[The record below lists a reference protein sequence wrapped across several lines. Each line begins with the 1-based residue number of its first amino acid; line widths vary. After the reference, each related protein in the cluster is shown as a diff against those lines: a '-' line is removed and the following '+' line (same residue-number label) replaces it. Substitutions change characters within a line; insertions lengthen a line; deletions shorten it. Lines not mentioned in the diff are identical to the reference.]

1 MNDVPIEVEW
11 RDWSG
16 QSLERLTLMVGAEG
30 ICVRST
36 IENPG
41 FTARVRIDCDA
52 GWRVRTAGI
61 ALANGP
67 ALSLAADGTGS
78 WRDADGGPLPQLDG
92 AIDIDLSA
100 SPFTNTLPIRRL
112 NLGRGEVAEIAVA
125 YVSFPDLA
133 VSLDRQRYTC
143 IEPMQ
148 RYLFEAVDGTF
159 DREIEVDEDGLVVTY
174 PGLFRRA

>member
-1 MNDVPIEVEW
+1 VNGVPIEVRW

-16 QSLERLTLMVGAEG
+16 QSLERLTLTVGVEG

-36 IENPG
+36 IESPG

-52 GWRVRTAGI
+52 GWRVRTAEI

-67 ALSLAADGTGS
+67 TLSLAADGAGS
-78 WRDADGGPLPQLDG
+78 WRDADGSVLSQLDG
-92 AIDIDLSA
+92 AIDIDLAA

-112 NLGRGEVAEIAVA
+112 NLEQGEAAEITVA
-125 YVSFPDLA
+125 YVSFPELDP
-133 VSLDRQRYTC
+133 SLDRQRYTC
-143 IEPMQ
+143 IEPMR

-159 DREIEVDEDGLVVTY
+159 DREIEVDGDGLVVTY